1 MDTLT
6 FIKSSFKVLRA
17 NRNRT
22 FLTVLGIV
30 IGIAAVIV
38 IMSVGSGAQSLIL
51 DQINSL
57 GTDLVS
63 VTPGYT
69 DANGPPA
76 TVYGIQEKAADPER
90 IE

>member
-1 MDTLT
+1 MDAIT

-22 FLTVLGIV
+22 FLTILGIV

-51 DQINSL
+51 DQIS
-57 GTDLVS
+57 S
-63 VTPGYT
+63 
-69 DANGPPA
+69 
-76 TVYGIQEKAADPER
+76 
-90 IE
+90 